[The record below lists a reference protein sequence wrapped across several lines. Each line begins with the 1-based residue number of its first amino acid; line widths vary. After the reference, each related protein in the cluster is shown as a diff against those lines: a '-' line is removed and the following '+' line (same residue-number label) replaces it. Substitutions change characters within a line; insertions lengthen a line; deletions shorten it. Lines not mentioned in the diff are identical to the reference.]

1 MPAKTPIT
9 NTSPNPFRVRSSSRA
24 EELGYTLLVQHH
36 KTLRYLLIPPR
47 RRLRCATDAGL
58 RTADFTPSTIA
69 WFRPVIDLVS
79 QVMVILDT
87 PNLEHFADF

>member
-1 MPAKTPIT
+1 M
-9 NTSPNPFRVRSSSRA
+9 
-24 EELGYTLLVQHH
+24 LLAQHR

-47 RRLRCATDAGL
+47 GRSRCATDAGL
-58 RTADFTPSTIA
+58 RTAGFTPSTIT
-69 WFRPVIDLVS
+69 WFGPVIDLVS